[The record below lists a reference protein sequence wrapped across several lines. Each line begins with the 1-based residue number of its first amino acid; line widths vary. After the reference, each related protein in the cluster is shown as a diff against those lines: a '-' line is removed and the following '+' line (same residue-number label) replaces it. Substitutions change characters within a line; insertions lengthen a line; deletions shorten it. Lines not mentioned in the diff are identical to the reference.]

1 MLLLRRTLY
10 AMAEKKLN
18 YTLHQ
23 RKSTVGKN
31 KGQMVQVALPSGRSR
46 VSFRHFCE
54 RVAKATTFTHQE
66 VAAVLNY
73 ATEIAKDIVSEGD
86 MVEFGDLG
94 VLKPS
99 FKSMLVP
106 IEEKFLAP
114 KHIVKPVVKLQP
126 SKEYFTLTNVDYE
139 RIEPKPKKAKKNEGG
154 PTPPPSTGEPSDG
167 GGHIGL

>member
-1 MLLLRRTLY
+1 MANKTLT
-10 AMAEKKLN
+10 

-23 RKSTVGKN
+23 RKSTVGKI
-31 KGQMVQVALPSGRSR
+31 KGKMVQVALPSGRSR
-46 VSFRHFCE
+46 VNFRNFCE

-73 ATEIAKDIVSEGD
+73 ATEIAKDIVSDGS

-106 IEEKFLAP
+106 VEEKFLAS
-114 KHIVKPVVKLQP
+114 KHILKPVVKLQP

-139 RIEPKPKKAKKNEGG
+139 RIVPKKKEGN
-154 PTPPPSTGEPSDG
+154 SDTGTSSEGSSDTG
-167 GGHIGL
+167 NGGHGGL

>member
-1 MLLLRRTLY
+1 MANKTLT
-10 AMAEKKLN
+10 

-23 RKSTVGKN
+23 RKSTVGKTQG
-31 KGQMVQVALPSGRSR
+31 KMVQVALPSGRSR
-46 VSFRHFCE
+46 VNFRHFCE

-73 ATEIAKDIVSEGD
+73 ATEIAKDIVSEGN

-106 IEEKFLAP
+106 VEEKFLAS
-114 KHIVKPVVKLQP
+114 KHILKPVVKLQP
-126 SKEYFTLTNVDYE
+126 SKEYFTLTNVEYE
-139 RIEPKPKKAKKNEGG
+139 RIMPKTKEGNSDAG
-154 PTPPPSTGEPSDG
+154 TSSGGASDTGNDG
-167 GGHIGL
+167 HGGL